1 MSTLKVGNID
11 ASSFSNGVVNFSPRL
26 VYPGMIIQTVTKRV
40 DTKTTY
46 NSAASGN
53 GTTITDMG
61 ITITPLYAT
70 SNLII
75 QWSLNGELHQ
85 DNVLLIHKDGNLIT
99 TSGQEGYNNNAGNQ
113 RWSGYCSAFYDR
125 NEDSTPSNWN
135 IMYSCPAGEI
145 TSRTYA
151 PAVRGAGGTAYTF
164 ALNRCIV
171 DNTDPYRESMVSFA
185 IAYEVAT
192 Q

>member
-1 MSTLKVGNID
+1 MSTRRVSNID
-11 ASSFSNGVVNFSPRL
+11 ASSFTNGIVSFSPRL
-26 VYPGMIIQTVTKRV
+26 TYPGTIIQTVTKRV
-40 DTKTTY
+40 DTRTTY
-46 NSAASGN
+46 SSLTTGD
-53 GTTITDMG
+53 GTTVTDLG
-61 ITITPLYAT
+61 ISITPVYSS

-75 QWSLNGELHQ
+75 QWMINGEFHQ
-85 DNVLLIHKDGNLIT
+85 DNVFLIHSNGTLIT
-99 TSGQEGYNNNAGNQ
+99 TSGQQGYNNLAGNV

-135 IMYSCPAGEI
+135 IMYSCPAGTT

-151 PAVRGAGGTAYTF
+151 PAVRSSSGAGYTF
-164 ALNRCIV
+164 ALNRTLG
-171 DNTDPYRESMVSFA
+171 DGPQNYFESMVSFA